1 MAEVWRGLRYAGRF
15 ISQFFFIFFH
25 KKCNFFSAISYIYI
39 GGHMMDFGY
48 RFRGKWI
55 PAILFVV
62 GSFLLAIVRGLV

>member
-25 KKCNFFSAISYIYI
+25 KKCNFL
-39 GGHMMDFGY
+39 DFGY

-62 GSFLLAIVRGLV
+62 GSFLFALVRGLV